1 MAVSSTQMMK
11 KKGPDAPE
19 RNKSATNP
27 DAELGEIAH
36 IVSRHFKELS
46 KEERSHWDEKAAQ
59 DKVHYG
65 IEMESYR
72 ATKRMAPTEAT
83 SDLPIV
89 KVAKKVVGDEGTSM
103 NPHAAY
109 FSKLEAVALRYG
121 PETGHMIIRGISS
134 GSDDSDEDEEEEEE
148 DDEDTS
154 KYTAEQMSTL
164 RFVLINQ
171 KRQDRLDEMQRFV
184 LGNQAFCGF
193 VTFNDSYCNEVV
205 EGFDRFKSW
214 SRDTSPADMFD
225 LLFAYTYTLE
235 QYDHWIDNKYDL
247 WIDDEG
253 GLCGMVTSLAVMWKE
268 LLENDDEELNIDA
281 EYTRPGV
288 EEFLRNFKEKIEDYT
303 VHKFN
308 FQ

>member
-1 MAVSSTQMMK
+1 MAV
-11 KKGPDAPE
+11 
-19 RNKSATNP
+19 
-27 DAELGEIAH
+27 AH

-46 KEERSHWDEKAAQ
+46 KEERSHWDEKVAQ
-59 DKVHYG
+59 DKVRYG

-83 SDLPIV
+83 SDSPIA
-89 KVAKKVVGDEGTSM
+89 KVAKKKVVGDEGTSM

-121 PETGHMIIRGISS
+121 PETGHMIISGISTGS
-134 GSDDSDEDEEEEEE
+134 GDSDEDEEEEEE
-148 DDEDTS
+148 DDEVTS

-171 KRQDRLDEMQRFV
+171 KRQDRLDEVQRFV
-184 LGNQAFCGF
+184 LGNQSTCGF
-193 VTFNDSYCNEVV
+193 VMFNDSYCKEVV
-205 EGFDRFKSW
+205 GGFERFKSW
-214 SRDTSPADMFD
+214 SWDTSPADMFD

-235 QYDHWIDNKYDL
+235 QYDHWIGNKYDL

-253 GLCGMVTSLAVMWKE
+253 GMCGMVTSLAVMWKE
-268 LLENDDEELNIDA
+268 LLENNDKELNIDA
-281 EYTRPGV
+281 EYTRPDV
-288 EEFLRNFKEKIEDYT
+288 EEFLRNFKEKIEAFT
-303 VHKFN
+303 VHTFN